1 MKLYYDR
8 PADEWVEALPIGNG
22 RLGGMVFGGA
32 RHEKIMLNEESLWS
46 GWFDSEADNP
56 DCPAHLDE
64 IRRAI
69 FSGDYATGERLTY
82 EHMVCRGKGSGGEAY
97 GTYQI
102 AGEMLFDFPSVG
114 SDIADYSRTL
124 DLESGLVTIVFQSG
138 GVRHERCVFTSLDD
152 GVISARYTADA
163 PFDVR
168 FSFSHQSAKVDYT
181 PSSFSLGH
189 AIPSSEAFAVFG
201 TLAHDGGSAEADGDG
216 ISFTGVTSLTITAD
230 VRTGY
235 VKPDRTGLPKPES
248 DPKIPLDAAKSSVL
262 AVAGTFNE
270 RLTKSAHI
278 LSSMINRATVQL
290 DGISPDSDMPTNERI
305 TAVRGGTRDAG
316 LELLYFTF
324 GKYLLICSSYN
335 CHLPA
340 NLQGI
345 WSDGYVA
352 PWSADY
358 HININIQMNYWLAE
372 TCGMPELIE
381 PFLGYIRFIA
391 EHGSRTA
398 RVQYNARGWVAHT
411 VTNPWGF
418 TAPGEGA
425 SWGSFMCAGAWC
437 CMHIWERYLFSG
449 DANVLR
455 ENFDVLC
462 GASEFFLDYLVTDP
476 RTGYLVTCP
485 SNSPENSFTAADG
498 KNYSI
503 CAAPAIDNQI
513 IRELFTMTYK
523 SCEILG
529 DRPEL
534 AAELKEKINRLAP
547 IAVGKHG
554 QIMEWSEDFDE
565 PEPGHRHISQLFA
578 LFPAAEIDPSDE
590 KLMNAARATLNRRLS
605 HGGGHT
611 GWSKAWITLFFARL
625 GDGAEAAENLRGLI
639 GNCTLPNMFDNHP
652 PFQIDGN
659 FGGCAAVAEM
669 LLQSHGKDIILLPAL
684 PDTPEWQNGSFK
696 GLHARGGI
704 SVDCEWRDGKVT
716 SYKLHGNGGK
726 TVSVSVN
733 GRVESAKAEA

>member
-1 MKLYYDR
+1 MKLYYNM
-8 PADEWVEALPIGNG
+8 PAEEWVEALPIGNG
-22 RLGGMVFGGA
+22 RLGGMVFGGV
-32 RHEKIMLNEESLWS
+32 RHEKITLNEESLWS
-46 GWFDSEADNP
+46 GWFDGDADNP

-64 IRRAI
+64 IRRAV
-69 FSGDYATGERLTY
+69 FSGDYETAERLTY
-82 EHMVCRGKGSGGEAY
+82 EHMVCRGKGSAGEAY

-102 AGEMLFDFPSVG
+102 AGEMLLDFPSVG
-114 SDIADYSRTL
+114 GETEDYSRTL
-124 DLESGLVTIVFQSG
+124 DLESGLVTISFTAG
-138 GVRHERCVFTSLDD
+138 GVRHERRVFTPLGD
-152 GVISARYTADA
+152 GVISAEYRADA

-168 FSFSHQSAKVDYT
+168 FSFVHQTAKTEYT
-181 PSSFSLGH
+181 PSAFSLGH
-189 AIPSSEAFAVFG
+189 TLPSSEAFAVFG
-201 TLAHDGGSAEADGDG
+201 ALTHEGGYASADSDG
-216 ISFTGVTSLTITAD
+216 ITFTGITSLTVTAD

-235 VKPDRTGLPKPES
+235 VKPDRTGLPKPEH
-248 DPKIPLDAAKSSVL
+248 DPAVPLNEAERSVL
-262 AVAGTFNE
+262 AAVGAFDE
-270 RLTKSAHI
+270 RLASSARI
-278 LSSMINRATVQL
+278 LSSLINRATVKL
-290 DGISPDSDMPTNERI
+290 EGISADSLIPTNERI
-305 TAVRGGTRDAG
+305 AAVRNGAKDAG

-335 CHLPA
+335 CRLPA

-345 WSDGYVA
+345 WSEGYAA

-372 TCGMPELIE
+372 MCGMPELTE
-381 PFLGYIRFIA
+381 PFISYIRFIA
-391 EHGSRTA
+391 EHGRRTA
-398 RVQYNARGWVAHT
+398 QVQYNARGWVAHT

-418 TAPGEGA
+418 TSPGEGA

-449 DANVLR
+449 DADVLR
-455 ENFDVLC
+455 ENFDILC
-462 GASEFFLDYLVTDP
+462 GACEFFLDFLVTDP

-513 IRELFTMTYK
+513 IRELFTMTYR

-529 DRPEL
+529 ESPEL
-534 AAELKEKINRLAP
+534 VAELKEKITRLAP
-547 IAVGKHG
+547 LSVGKHG

-578 LFPAAEIDPSDE
+578 LFPAAGIDPSDE
-590 KLMNAARATLNRRLS
+590 RLMSAARATLNRRLS

-639 GNCTLPNMFDNHP
+639 GHCTLPNMFDNHP

-669 LLQSHGKDIILLPAL
+669 LIQSHGKDIILLPAL
-684 PDTPEWQNGSFK
+684 PDAPEWQNGSFS
-696 GLHARGGI
+696 GLRARGGI
-704 SVDCEWRDGKVT
+704 TVDCEWKNGKVT
-716 SYKLHGNGGK
+716 SYTLRGK
-726 TVSVSVN
+726 DEKEASVIVN
-733 GRVESAKAEA
+733 GRREFTVTCI